1 MCQDIMGNF
10 NILNGTLMTTT
21 GKLLLLSVSVS
32 QNVLVLFLFG
42 ELRSCLGL
50 CKRPNIWPS
59 IPYDFC
65 AKECE
70 ISLNIRLPFA
80 PVQGSIKFA
89 RNCQILCNN
98 DLVLVSLASL
108 TNSFDSS
115 QLIKDWFIFSL
126 EIV

>member
-1 MCQDIMGNF
+1 M
-10 NILNGTLMTTT
+10 L
-21 GKLLLLSVSVS
+21 
-32 QNVLVLFLFG
+32 VLVLFLFG
-42 ELRSCLGL
+42 ELRSGLGP

-89 RNCQILCNN
+89 RTCPILCNN

-108 TNSFDSS
+108 TNSF
-115 QLIKDWFIFSL
+115 QFGNCL
-126 EIV
+126 EKLSCLNQSTATQHG